1 MSSQA
6 ILSFVLLAGILACV
20 KIGQRLGGP
29 HVAKG
34 TDVVDGA
41 MFGLLSLLVAFTF
54 SGAATRF
61 DGRRHLMGEEANAIG
76 TAYLRLD
83 LVAPE
88 ARGPLK
94 EHFRQYTD
102 ARIAL
107 YQSLHDSSL
116 STTVIDH
123 SGPLEATIWTEAVDA
138 TRGSPG
144 TIPQLVLS
152 PINVMIDMTT
162 TQRVA
167 TETHPPGV
175 IYGMLAGLALVT
187 GLLLG
192 RRMAG
197 EGSGYSFH
205 IVLYVCVLAGVVYV
219 IQDLEYPRRGFIRV
233 DSADHVL
240 IDLRASMK

>member
-6 ILSFVLLAGILACV
+6 VLSLVLLAGILASV
-20 KIGQRLGGP
+20 KLGQRFGGP
-29 HVAKG
+29 HLAKG

-61 DGRRHLMGEEANAIG
+61 DGRRHLMGEEANEIG

-94 EHFRQYTD
+94 EHFRQYVD
-102 ARIAL
+102 GRIAL
-107 YQSLHDSSL
+107 YRNLGATT
-116 STTVIDH
+116 STAEIDRA
-123 SGPLEATIWTEAVDA
+123 GQLESTIWAEAVDA
-138 TRGSPG
+138 TRNVPG
-144 TIPQLVLS
+144 TIPQLLLG
-152 PINVMIDMTT
+152 PINAMFDMAT

-167 TETHPPGV
+167 AETHPPRV

-192 RRMAG
+192 RRLAG
-197 EGSGYSFH
+197 EAGGFAFH

-219 IQDLEYPRRGFIRV
+219 IQDLEYPRRGLIRV
-233 DSADHVL
+233 DSADQVL

>member
-6 ILSFVLLAGILACV
+6 VISLVLLVGILACV

-61 DGRRHLMGEEANAIG
+61 DGRRHLMSEEVNAIG

-83 LVAPE
+83 LVAPD

-102 ARIAL
+102 GRIAL
-107 YQSLHDSSL
+107 YRNLGDAR
-116 STTVIDH
+116 STAEIDH
-123 SGPLEATIWTEAVDA
+123 SGQLESTIWAEAVEATRNI
-138 TRGSPG
+138 PG
-144 TIPQLVLS
+144 TIPQLVLG
-152 PINVMIDMTT
+152 PINAMFDMTT

-167 TETHPPGV
+167 AETHPPGI

-205 IVLYVCVLAGVVYV
+205 IVLYVCVLAGVVFV

-233 DSADHVL
+233 DSADQVL